1 MDGARAIALSQIQFG
16 AQAGLKET
24 AQDLAMDGTKA
35 DLQLQEG
42 AGMRVSL
49 NQCAPSTE
57 IWGIAALDQRRRR
70 TQDHLAKIAPR
81 RESWIKHNRYYYDL
95 LGRLL
100 RFLVEP
106 QKKVLSVRCGT
117 GNVLAAV
124 RPCDGKGIDICA
136 EIVEIAQQR
145 NSPFNFAVAFPDK
158 DEFLQ
163 IFTPGEIFDYILF
176 NDIGDTVDV
185 LQAFRNLRPLCERH
199 TRVLVTT
206 YNHLWEPLVTLAEW
220 IGMKVPRTEQ
230 NWLSTADIRNLLKL
244 AGFEALET
252 HRIVLLPKY
261 LPLLSGFLNRFCARL
276 PFLSKLC
283 MTQVVVARIVP
294 PPVAVED
301 LAVSVVVPCKNEKGN
316 VEDAVRRIPLLAGRT
331 EIIFCDDQSTDG
343 TAEEVRRMQL
353 CYPEKDIRLEH
364 GPGVCKSRNV
374 WTGFDAAKG
383 DVLLILDADLTTIPE
398 ELPYFIEVIVSGQA
412 EFVNGSR
419 LVYPVPKGAMNGAN
433 MLGNKFFSVAF
444 TYLLGQ
450 RVKDTLCGT
459 KVLWKSDWERI
470 KPMLGSWGTED
481 RWGDYELLFGAA
493 KLNLKILD
501 LPIHYQERIYG
512 STKMTKVFRN
522 GLVMLRM
529 CWHGFLKL
537 KLGY

>member
-1 MDGARAIALSQIQFG
+1 MAVMEAVLNERETSREVWGPPAL
-16 AQAGLKET
+16 E
-24 AQDLAMDGTKA
+24 
-35 DLQLQEG
+35 
-42 AGMRVSL
+42 
-49 NQCAPSTE
+49 
-57 IWGIAALDQRRRR
+57 QRRER
-70 TQDHLAKIAPR
+70 TRDHLAKIAVR
-81 RESWIKHNRYYYDL
+81 RQSWINRNRYYYEL
-95 LGRLL
+95 LNRLL

-106 QKKVLSVRCGT
+106 QKKVLSVRCDT

-124 RPCDGKGIDICA
+124 RPRNGKGIDICA

-145 NSPFNFAVAFPDK
+145 NPPFEFAVAFPDK
-158 DEFLQ
+158 EEFQQAFKPDEK
-163 IFTPGEIFDYILF
+163 FDYILF

-185 LQAFRNLRPLCERH
+185 LQALRNLTPLCQRH

-206 YNHLWEPLVTLAEW
+206 YNHLWEPLVTFAEW
-220 IGMKVPRTEQ
+220 SGMKVPRTEQ

-252 HRIVLLPKY
+252 HRVVLLPKY
-261 LPLLSGFLNRFCARL
+261 LPLLSSFLNRFCARL

-283 MTQVVVARIVP
+283 MTQVVVARMMP
-294 PPVAVED
+294 TPFLPEKFSA
-301 LAVSVVVPCKNEKGN
+301 SVVIPCKNEKGN
-316 VEDAVRRIPLLAGRT
+316 VEDAVRRVPSLGGWT
-331 EIIFCDDQSTDG
+331 EIIFCDDRSTDG
-343 TAEEVRRMQL
+343 TAEEVRRVAS
-353 CYPEKDIRLEH
+353 CYPERHIRLEH
-364 GPGVCKSRNV
+364 GPGICKSKNV
-374 WTGFDAAKG
+374 WTGFDAARG
-383 DVLLILDADLTTIPE
+383 DIVMILDADLTTMPE
-398 ELPYFIEVIVSGQA
+398 ELVYFMDVMVSGQA

-419 LVYPVPKGAMNGAN
+419 LIYPVPKGAMNEAN

-459 KVLWKSDWERI
+459 KVLWRSDWERI
-470 KPMLGSWGTED
+470 RPMLGSWGTED

-501 LPIHYQERIYG
+501 LPVHYQERIYG